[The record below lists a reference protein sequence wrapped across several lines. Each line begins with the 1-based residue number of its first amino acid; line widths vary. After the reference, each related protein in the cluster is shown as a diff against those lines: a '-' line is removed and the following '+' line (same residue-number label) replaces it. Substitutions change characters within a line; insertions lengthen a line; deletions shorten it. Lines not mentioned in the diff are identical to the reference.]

1 MVQMISESKRK
12 IAALALA
19 GAMAIG
25 GAAGVATTIAS
36 PAQNQSGIVMEA
48 EAAATSSC
56 KNIYLMDGYTG
67 TVTVTVD
74 SGYKYN
80 KSKSTVPSTTV
91 TSVKQSGNK
100 ITVKVKGL
108 GEGDRTVKI
117 VATNGSKTES
127 VSFKVW
133 SYMDVHLDTGLTKA
147 KALSGAWTDNIAKNT
162 NVFFHVE
169 NGDADINHAANYP
182 GYRYYIYDNKG
193 NLLNDTSGDKNRW
206 KAGVADNWFYY
217 KFTKAGKYTIKVRM
231 GCQSSSETPAIV
243 ETLTIV

>member
-1 MVQMISESKRK
+1 MGFEPRF
-12 IAALALA
+12 IAAVE
-19 GAMAIG
+19 
-25 GAAGVATTIAS
+25 VAEQIS

-80 KSKSTVPSTTV
+80 KSKSTVPSITV

-147 KALSGAWTDNIAKNT
+147 KALSGAWTDNIAKNK

-182 GYRYYIYDNKG
+182 GYTYEIYKG
-193 NLLNDTSGDKNRW
+193 KTKLTSGEW
-206 KAGVADNWFYY
+206 SAGYADNWFYY